1 MGPIIDKSYNM
12 TTNHEF
18 FGRPEKETAHEIIA
32 KSQAAARVV
41 SGNNDRPTDQ
51 QGLKMTSV
59 LTGEKY
65 KNRKN
70 KNFKVKDVEK

>member
-1 MGPIIDKSYNM
+1 M

-18 FGRPEKETAHEIIA
+18 YGRPDRESATQIILKNQIKENRLAGSKDIPA
-32 KSQAAARVV
+32 DK
-41 SGNNDRPTDQ
+41 

-65 KNRKN
+65 KNCME
-70 KNFKVKDVEK
+70 NFNCLKISFFC

>member
-1 MGPIIDKSYNM
+1 M

-18 FGRPEKETAHEIIA
+18 YNRPQKETAQEIIS
-32 KSQAAARVV
+32 KNQLKENRV
-41 SGNNDRPTDQ
+41 SGTNDKPADR

-65 KNRKN
+65 KNSKIATL
-70 KNFKVKDVEK
+70 E

>member
-1 MGPIIDKSYNM
+1 M

-18 FGRPEKETAHEIIA
+18 FGRPDKEYANQIILKNQIKENCLAGSKDIPAEK
-32 KSQAAARVV
+32 
-41 SGNNDRPTDQ
+41 

-65 KNRKN
+65 KNCT
-70 KNFKVKDVEK
+70 EISIL